1 MVETTEATRAPS
13 ALERRETPAL
23 QRRGAGELV
32 TDQGKTAIADSVVA
46 KVAAIA
52 AREIPGVYDMGSGTA
67 RAFGAI
73 RERIPL
79 AGNTGLTRGVKVEVG
94 ERQAA
99 IDIDLVVEYGMSIV
113 DVSQGVRSNVIDRLQ
128 GTTGLEVKE
137 VNIFVDDIWTGE
149 EKNEEPRVE

>member
-79 AGNTGLTRGVKVEVG
+79 AGNTGLTRGVKVEVQSKVQLRPFRSRG
-94 ERQAA
+94 AFPVGSAGFFCDRSVLKISERNSA
-99 IDIDLVVEYGMSIV
+99 
-113 DVSQGVRSNVIDRLQ
+113 
-128 GTTGLEVKE
+128 
-137 VNIFVDDIWTGE
+137 
-149 EKNEEPRVE
+149 